1 MELTNKH
8 SGTTHRVSVRRITA
22 AGVVAVGLSA
32 FVLAPDAAR
41 AASSTATKTLVIS
54 TATNSKYGTILVS
67 GRTLYTL
74 KPSGV
79 ACTAKCL
86 KVWPE
91 VLLPK
96 GVKKATA
103 GHGVT
108 AAKLGTVTAGWW
120 NLTGDLLRQGALLVL
135 QRHRARAGEGSWHRH
150 VGNLVGCR
158 DEQAEFWLRWDNHY
172 HESKW
177 WRRRVLAP
185 CCRRRGSSC
194 RSSSFHLFA
203 LIWLGERRPGFGTRT
218 GRASR
223 CVARVRAGVPR
234 SSPLPAL
241 WSGSA
246 GRVIGAA
253 QALPPR

>member
-74 KPSGV
+74 KPSAV

-108 AAKLGTVTAGWW
+108 AAKLGTVTRAGGTLQVTYSGKALYWFF
-120 NLTGDLLRQGALLVL
+120 GDTA
-135 QRHRARAGEGSWHRH
+135 ARAGEGSWHRH
-150 VGNLVGCR
+150 VGNLVCCR
-158 DEQAEFWLRWDNHY
+158 DEQGEFWLRWDNY
-172 HESKW
+172 YYESKW
-177 WRRRVLAP
+177 WRRRVLGPAP
-185 CCRRRGSSC
+185 EEGGLHVVLRRFTCS
-194 RSSSFHLFA
+194 L
-203 LIWLGERRPGFGTRT
+203 
-218 GRASR
+218 
-223 CVARVRAGVPR
+223 
-234 SSPLPAL
+234 
-241 WSGSA
+241 
-246 GRVIGAA
+246 
-253 QALPPR
+253 